1 MNNSSWIRQTMVIYQ
16 NHMIWS
22 YLFSNHQDRDQISE
36 LDQNGLIRQKGV
48 SENPFSS
55 PSKSKSMRKREKAGG
70 GNMENT
76 ILLLDCPTLLLQCAS
91 LLLCI
96 AGQQCRRLSRIFL
109 TTNNSSLESSQQ
121 RRVIIHLLLLLLL
134 LLLKANFLSKSPERA
149 APGRHVVVANGRLAC
164 TSAGRDAPANQNLG
178 GRSRDAQP
186 ANQSS
191 APGQVTA
198 AASIP
203 SQQPF
208 HSHFP

>member
-1 MNNSSWIRQTMVIYQ
+1 
-16 NHMIWS
+16 
-22 YLFSNHQDRDQISE
+22 
-36 LDQNGLIRQKGV
+36 
-48 SENPFSS
+48 
-55 PSKSKSMRKREKAGG
+55 
-70 GNMENT
+70 MENT
-76 ILLLDCPTLLLQCAS
+76 IFLLDCPTLLLCAI

-109 TTNNSSLESSQQ
+109 TTSNSSLESSQQ
-121 RRVIIHLLLLLLL
+121 RRVIIHLL

-149 APGRHVVVANGRLAC
+149 APGRHVVAANGRLAC

>member
-1 MNNSSWIRQTMVIYQ
+1 MKILFLLPTGARAWGRGRRPEEERGTAHFWIVQ
-16 NHMIWS
+16 
-22 YLFSNHQDRDQISE
+22 
-36 LDQNGLIRQKGV
+36 
-48 SENPFSS
+48 
-55 PSKSKSMRKREKAGG
+55 
-70 GNMENT
+70 
-76 ILLLDCPTLLLQCAS
+76 LLLCAS

-109 TTNNSSLESSQQ
+109 TSTNSSLESSQQ
-121 RRVIIHLLLLLLL
+121 RRVIIHHLLLLLLE
-134 LLLKANFLSKSPERA
+134 ANFLSESPERA
-149 APGRHVVVANGRLAC
+149 APGRHVVAANGRLAC

-178 GRSRDAQP
+178 GRSRDVQP
-186 ANQSS
+186 TNQSS

>member
-1 MNNSSWIRQTMVIYQ
+1 MKILFLLPTGARAWGRGRRPEEERGTAHFWIVQ
-16 NHMIWS
+16 
-22 YLFSNHQDRDQISE
+22 
-36 LDQNGLIRQKGV
+36 
-48 SENPFSS
+48 
-55 PSKSKSMRKREKAGG
+55 
-70 GNMENT
+70 
-76 ILLLDCPTLLLQCAS
+76 LLLCAS

-109 TTNNSSLESSQQ
+109 TTSNSSLESSQQ
-121 RRVIIHLLLLLLL
+121 RRVIIHLLHLLLLL
-134 LLLKANFLSKSPERA
+134 LLLKANFLSKSSERA
-149 APGRHVVVANGRLAC
+149 APGRHVVAANGRLAC

>member
-1 MNNSSWIRQTMVIYQ
+1 MT
-16 NHMIWS
+16 
-22 YLFSNHQDRDQISE
+22 LFSNHQDRDQNSE

-48 SENPFSS
+48 SENPVSS
-55 PSKSKSMRKREKAGG
+55 PSKSKIKREKAGG

-76 ILLLDCPTLLLQCAS
+76 ILLLDCPTLLLCAS

-109 TTNNSSLESSQQ
+109 TTTNSSLESSQQ
-121 RRVIIHLLLLLLL
+121 RRVIIHLLLL
-134 LLLKANFLSKSPERA
+134 KANFLSESPERA
-149 APGRHVVVANGRLAC
+149 APGRHVVAANGRLAC
-164 TSAGRDAPANQNLG
+164 TSAGRDALANQNLG

>member
-1 MNNSSWIRQTMVIYQ
+1 MT
-16 NHMIWS
+16 
-22 YLFSNHQDRDQISE
+22 LFSNHQDRDQNSE

-48 SENPFSS
+48 SENPVSS
-55 PSKSKSMRKREKAGG
+55 PSKSKGMRKREKAGA

-76 ILLLDCPTLLLQCAS
+76 ILLWDCPTLLLCAS

-109 TTNNSSLESSQQ
+109 TDTNSSLESSQQ
-121 RRVIIHLLLLLLL
+121 RRVIIHLLLLLL
-134 LLLKANFLSKSPERA
+134 KANFLSESPERA
-149 APGRHVVVANGRLAC
+149 APGRHVVAANGRLAC
-164 TSAGRDAPANQNLG
+164 TSAGRDAPPNKNLG

-186 ANQSS
+186 ANQSF

>member
-1 MNNSSWIRQTMVIYQ
+1 MT
-16 NHMIWS
+16 
-22 YLFSNHQDRDQISE
+22 LFSNHQDRDQNSE
-36 LDQNGLIRQKGV
+36 LGQNGLIRQKGV
-48 SENPFSS
+48 SENPLSP
-55 PSKSKSMRKREKAGG
+55 PSKSKGMRKREKAGG

-109 TTNNSSLESSQQ
+109 TPTNSSLESSQQ
-121 RRVIIHLLLLLLL
+121 RRVIIHLLLLLL
-134 LLLKANFLSKSPERA
+134 KANFLSESPERA
-149 APGRHVVVANGRLAC
+149 APGRHVVAANGRLAC
-164 TSAGRDAPANQNLG
+164 TSAGRDAPPNKNLG
-178 GRSRDAQP
+178 GRSRDDQP

>member
-1 MNNSSWIRQTMVIYQ
+1 MKILFLLPTGARAWGRGRRPEEERGTAHFWIVQ
-16 NHMIWS
+16 
-22 YLFSNHQDRDQISE
+22 
-36 LDQNGLIRQKGV
+36 
-48 SENPFSS
+48 
-55 PSKSKSMRKREKAGG
+55 
-70 GNMENT
+70 
-76 ILLLDCPTLLLQCAS
+76 LLLCAS

-134 LLLKANFLSKSPERA
+134 LKANFLSESPERA
-149 APGRHVVVANGRLAC
+149 APGRHVVAANGRLAC
-164 TSAGRDAPANQNLG
+164 TSAGRDASANQNLG

>member
-1 MNNSSWIRQTMVIYQ
+1 MDAAG
-16 NHMIWS
+16 
-22 YLFSNHQDRDQISE
+22 LSNY
-36 LDQNGLIRQKGV
+36 
-48 SENPFSS
+48 
-55 PSKSKSMRKREKAGG
+55 
-70 GNMENT
+70 
-76 ILLLDCPTLLLQCAS
+76 CPTLLLLCAI

-109 TTNNSSLESSQQ
+109 TTSNSSLESSQQ
-121 RRVIIHLLLLLLL
+121 RRVIIHLLLLL
-134 LLLKANFLSKSPERA
+134 KANFLSESPERA
-149 APGRHVVVANGRLAC
+149 APGRHVVAANGRLAC

-178 GRSRDAQP
+178 GRSRDVQP
-186 ANQSS
+186 TNQSS

>member
-1 MNNSSWIRQTMVIYQ
+1 MDAAG
-16 NHMIWS
+16 
-22 YLFSNHQDRDQISE
+22 LSNY
-36 LDQNGLIRQKGV
+36 
-48 SENPFSS
+48 
-55 PSKSKSMRKREKAGG
+55 
-70 GNMENT
+70 
-76 ILLLDCPTLLLQCAS
+76 CPTLLLLCAI

-109 TTNNSSLESSQQ
+109 TTTNSSLESGQQ
-121 RRVIIHLLLLLLL
+121 RRVIIHLLLLLLF
-134 LLLKANFLSKSPERA
+134 LLKANFLSESPERA
-149 APGRHVVVANGRLAC
+149 APGRHVVAANGRLAC

>member
-1 MNNSSWIRQTMVIYQ
+1 MKILFLLPTGARAWGRGRRPEEERGTAHFWIVQ
-16 NHMIWS
+16 
-22 YLFSNHQDRDQISE
+22 
-36 LDQNGLIRQKGV
+36 
-48 SENPFSS
+48 
-55 PSKSKSMRKREKAGG
+55 
-70 GNMENT
+70 
-76 ILLLDCPTLLLQCAS
+76 LLLCAS

-109 TTNNSSLESSQQ
+109 TTSNSSLESSQQ
-121 RRVIIHLLLLLLL
+121 RRVIIHLLLLLL
-134 LLLKANFLSKSPERA
+134 KANFLSESPERA
-149 APGRHVVVANGRLAC
+149 APGRHVVAANGRLAC

>member
-1 MNNSSWIRQTMVIYQ
+1 MT
-16 NHMIWS
+16 
-22 YLFSNHQDRDQISE
+22 LFSNHQDRDQNSE

-48 SENPFSS
+48 SENPVSS
-55 PSKSKSMRKREKAGG
+55 PSKSKIKREKAGG

-76 ILLLDCPTLLLQCAS
+76 ILLLDCPTLLLCAS

-109 TTNNSSLESSQQ
+109 TPTNSSLESSQQ
-121 RRVIIHLLLLLLL
+121 RRVIIHLLLLL
-134 LLLKANFLSKSPERA
+134 KANFLSESPERA
-149 APGRHVVVANGRLAC
+149 APGRHVVAANGRLAC
-164 TSAGRDAPANQNLG
+164 TSAGRDAPPNKNLG

>member
-1 MNNSSWIRQTMVIYQ
+1 M
-16 NHMIWS
+16 
-22 YLFSNHQDRDQISE
+22 
-36 LDQNGLIRQKGV
+36 G
-48 SENPFSS
+48 
-55 PSKSKSMRKREKAGG
+55 KREKAGG
-70 GNMENT
+70 GKRNT
-76 ILLLDCPTLLLQCAS
+76 TLLLLDCPRLLLCAS

-109 TTNNSSLESSQQ
+109 TTSNSSLESSHQ

-134 LLLKANFLSKSPERA
+134 LLLLKANFLSESPERA
-149 APGRHVVVANGRLAC
+149 APGRHVVAANGRLAC

>member
-1 MNNSSWIRQTMVIYQ
+1 MT
-16 NHMIWS
+16 
-22 YLFSNHQDRDQISE
+22 LFSNHQDRDQNSE

-48 SENPFSS
+48 SENPVSS
-55 PSKSKSMRKREKAGG
+55 PSKSKRKREKVGG
-70 GNMENT
+70 GNMDNT
-76 ILLLDCPTLLLQCAS
+76 LLHCQRLLLCAS

-109 TTNNSSLESSQQ
+109 TTTNSSLESSQQ
-121 RRVIIHLLLLLLL
+121 RRVIIHLLLLL
-134 LLLKANFLSKSPERA
+134 KANFLSESPERA
-149 APGRHVVVANGRLAC
+149 APGRHVVAANGRLAC
-164 TSAGRDAPANQNLG
+164 TSAGRDASANQNLG
-178 GRSRDAQP
+178 GRSRDDQP

>member
-1 MNNSSWIRQTMVIYQ
+1 MNNSSWIRQTMIIQ
-16 NHMIWS
+16 SHIIWS
-22 YLFSNHQDRDQISE
+22 HLFSNHQDRDQISE

-48 SENPFSS
+48 SENPFS
-55 PSKSKSMRKREKAGG
+55 PPNKSKRESKMEKAGG

-76 ILLLDCPTLLLQCAS
+76 ILLLDCPTLLLCAI

-109 TTNNSSLESSQQ
+109 TTSNSSLESSHQ
-121 RRVIIHLLLLLLL
+121 RRVIIHLLL
-134 LLLKANFLSKSPERA
+134 LLLKANFLSKSPKRA
-149 APGRHVVVANGRLAC
+149 APGRHVVAANGRLAC

>member
-1 MNNSSWIRQTMVIYQ
+1 M
-16 NHMIWS
+16 
-22 YLFSNHQDRDQISE
+22 
-36 LDQNGLIRQKGV
+36 G
-48 SENPFSS
+48 
-55 PSKSKSMRKREKAGG
+55 KREKAGG

-76 ILLLDCPTLLLQCAS
+76 LLLLDCPTLLLCTI

-96 AGQQCRRLSRIFL
+96 AGQQCRRLSRIFVL
-109 TTNNSSLESSQQ
+109 PPPLMNPA
-121 RRVIIHLLLLLLL
+121 RVIIHL
-134 LLLKANFLSKSPERA
+134 LLLKANFLSESPERA
-149 APGRHVVVANGRLAC
+149 APGRHVVAANGRLAC

>member
-1 MNNSSWIRQTMVIYQ
+1 MT
-16 NHMIWS
+16 
-22 YLFSNHQDRDQISE
+22 LFSNHQDRDQNSE

-48 SENPFSS
+48 SENPVSS
-55 PSKSKSMRKREKAGG
+55 PSKSTSMRKREKAGG

-76 ILLLDCPTLLLQCAS
+76 ILLLDCPTLLLCAS

-109 TTNNSSLESSQQ
+109 TTTNSSLESSQQ
-121 RRVIIHLLLLLLL
+121 RRVIIHLLLLL
-134 LLLKANFLSKSPERA
+134 KANFLSESPERA
-149 APGRHVVVANGRLAC
+149 APGRHVVAANGRLAC
-164 TSAGRDAPANQNLG
+164 TSAGRDALANQNLG

>member
-1 MNNSSWIRQTMVIYQ
+1 
-16 NHMIWS
+16 
-22 YLFSNHQDRDQISE
+22 
-36 LDQNGLIRQKGV
+36 
-48 SENPFSS
+48 
-55 PSKSKSMRKREKAGG
+55 MRKREKAGG

-76 ILLLDCPTLLLQCAS
+76 ILLLDCPTLLLCAS

-109 TTNNSSLESSQQ
+109 TTTNSSLESSQQ
-121 RRVIIHLLLLLLL
+121 RRVIIHLLLLLL
-134 LLLKANFLSKSPERA
+134 KANFLSESPERA
-149 APGRHVVVANGRLAC
+149 APGRHVVAANGRLAC
-164 TSAGRDAPANQNLG
+164 TSAGRDASANQNLG

>member
-1 MNNSSWIRQTMVIYQ
+1 MT
-16 NHMIWS
+16 
-22 YLFSNHQDRDQISE
+22 LFSYHQDRDQNSE
-36 LDQNGLIRQKGV
+36 LDQNGLIRLKGV
-48 SENPFSS
+48 SENPLSP
-55 PSKSKSMRKREKAGG
+55 PSKSKIKTEKAGG

-76 ILLLDCPTLLLQCAS
+76 ILLLDCPTLLLCAS

-109 TTNNSSLESSQQ
+109 TPTNSSLESSQQ
-121 RRVIIHLLLLLLL
+121 RRVIIHLLLLLL
-134 LLLKANFLSKSPERA
+134 KANFLSESPERA
-149 APGRHVVVANGRLAC
+149 APGRHVVAANGRLAC

>member
-1 MNNSSWIRQTMVIYQ
+1 MKILFLLPTGARAWGRGRRPEEERGTAHFWIVQ
-16 NHMIWS
+16 
-22 YLFSNHQDRDQISE
+22 
-36 LDQNGLIRQKGV
+36 
-48 SENPFSS
+48 
-55 PSKSKSMRKREKAGG
+55 
-70 GNMENT
+70 
-76 ILLLDCPTLLLQCAS
+76 LLLCAS

-109 TTNNSSLESSQQ
+109 TTNNSSLESSRQ
-121 RRVIIHLLLLLLL
+121 RRVIIHLLL

-149 APGRHVVVANGRLAC
+149 APGRHVVAANGRLAC

-178 GRSRDAQP
+178 GRSRDVQP